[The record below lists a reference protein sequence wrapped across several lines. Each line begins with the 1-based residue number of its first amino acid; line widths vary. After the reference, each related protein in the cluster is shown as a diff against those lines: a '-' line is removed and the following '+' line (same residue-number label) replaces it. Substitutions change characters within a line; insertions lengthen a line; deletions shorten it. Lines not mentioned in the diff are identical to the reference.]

1 MITDPEYL
9 TQLRERYGVYDVLNL
24 VHLSA
29 IGPGWYLLT
38 DVAERFATHRSNIN
52 ASMLRLRKHGLI
64 EYVSYGAGGTFL
76 WWIKQHPGDEPRP
89 ERDYPR
95 WVLKDL
101 QQPKAKVMIRVGQ
114 QNEWAERLQ
123 VHPGT
128 LRNFLS
134 GRYRRLLDRYEVVS
148 SPMGDIP

>member
-1 MITDPEYL
+1 
-9 TQLRERYGVYDVLNL
+9 
-24 VHLSA
+24 
-29 IGPGWYLLT
+29 
-38 DVAERFATHRSNIN
+38 
-52 ASMLRLRKHGLI
+52 
-64 EYVSYGAGGTFL
+64 
-76 WWIKQHPGDEPRP
+76 
-89 ERDYPR
+89 
-95 WVLKDL
+95 VLKDL